1 MTTETTSES
10 VIDGSGSTDL
20 DYVPVDCKM
29 KLLNGFIIFL
39 LFQRYRFYPVPDMD
53 ISNCFFLYNSL

>member
-1 MTTETTSES
+1 MTTKTTSES

-29 KLLNGFIIFL
+29 KLLNGSIVFL
-39 LFQRYRFYPVPDMD
+39 LFQRYLD

>member
-20 DYVPVDCKM
+20 DHVPVDCKM
-29 KLLNGFIIFL
+29 KLLNGSIVF
-39 LFQRYRFYPVPDMD
+39 LFQKYLD

>member
-39 LFQRYRFYPVPDMD
+39 LFQRYR
-53 ISNCFFLYNSL
+53 L